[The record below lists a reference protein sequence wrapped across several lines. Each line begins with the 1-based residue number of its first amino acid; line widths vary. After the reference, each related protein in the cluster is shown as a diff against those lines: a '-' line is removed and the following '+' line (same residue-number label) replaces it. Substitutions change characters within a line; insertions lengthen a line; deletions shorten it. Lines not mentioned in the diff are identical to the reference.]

1 MPKEEVLRA
10 HAFNLTA
17 YLLSETTSKL
27 YEIFNLDCIN
37 IRDCAKGGFGQILN
51 HFNE

>member
-1 MPKEEVLRA
+1 MQKEEVLRA
-10 HAFNLTA
+10 HAFNLMA

-37 IRDCAKGGFGQILN
+37 IRDCTFLTRVVLGRF
-51 HFNE
+51 